1 MTTSVAWLA
10 PICALIGIAVAAY
23 LGSWVLRQDPGS
35 EKMNSI
41 SVKIQQ
47 GAKAFLMSEYKLLII
62 FMLVVAVLMAVAL
75 SPVTAIAF
83 VTGGVMS
90 AAAGYVGM
98 HVATRA
104 NTRTAHAAEESVA
117 RALNISFKSGLTM
130 GLCVASFA
138 LMGLSLWLIL
148 LVFGVNVLDP
158 ELMHKNI
165 GMVEGFATGASAVAL
180 FARVG
185 GGIYTKAA
193 DVGADL
199 VGKVEAGIPEDDPRN
214 PATIADNVGDNV
226 GDVAGMGADL
236 FESYTGSILA
246 PTILAVTFGS
256 LGGYFAT
263 GDFVWAIVTP
273 VIIAA
278 CGIITS
284 IIGLA
289 AVRTKEGADLH
300 KALNRGTYLAAGIE
314 IVVIFALFLI
324 WNGQSV
330 DAQPLWLFGS
340 VLCGLIAGLA
350 IGKIT
355 EYFCSDAHKP
365 VQKIAEAAET
375 GPATVII
382 EGISTGMLSTIAPIV
397 LVALAIIGAFLFGN
411 MAFPDA
417 AAAGIE
423 NGIAV
428 GLFGVGL
435 AATGML
441 SNTAITIGVDAY
453 GPVADN
459 AGGIAEMAGLPEEV
473 RDRTDALDA
482 VGNTTAAIAK
492 GFAIASAGL
501 AAISLFVSF
510 QATMHHYIPDF
521 ELTLTDPLIVAGVFV
536 GAMMPFMFAALTMG
550 AVSRAA
556 HAMVEEVRRQF
567 REIKGIME
575 YEAEPEYDKCV
586 AISTS
591 SALRE
596 MMVPGCLAVV
606 VPILVG
612 CIDPA
617 MLGGFLAGAVATGM
631 LMAIFM
637 SNAGGAWDNAKKYIE
652 QGFHGGK
659 GSEAHKAA
667 VVGDTVGDPFKDTS
681 GPSMNI
687 LINLMTIVAL
697 TFSPL
702 FITIQTML

>member
-1 MTTSVAWLA
+1 MTTAVAWMA
-10 PICALIGIAVAAY
+10 PICALIGILVAVY
-23 LGSWVLRQDPGS
+23 LGRSVLKADPGS

-41 SVKIQQ
+41 SIKIQQ
-47 GAKAFLMSEYKLLII
+47 GAQAFLMSEYKLLII
-62 FMLVVAVLMAVAL
+62 FMAVVAIIMAIVPVLGPLMAL
-75 SPVTAIAF
+75 AF
-83 VTGGVMS
+83 VTGGVLS

-98 HVATRA
+98 YVATRA

-117 RALNISFKSGLTM
+117 KALNISFKSGLTM

-138 LMGLSLWLIL
+138 LMGLSLWLLL
-148 LVFGVNVLDP
+148 LVFGIDLSLP
-158 ELMHKNI
+158 ELIHERI
-165 GMVEGFATGASAVAL
+165 DIVEGFATGASAVAL

-246 PTILAVTFGS
+246 PTILAATFGA
-256 LGGYFAT
+256 LGYFN
-263 GDFVWAIVTP
+263 GQIDFVWALVTP

-284 IIGLA
+284 IIGLF
-289 AVRTKEGADLH
+289 AVRTKEGGELH

-314 IVVIFALFLI
+314 IVIIFVIFYI
-324 WNGQSV
+324 WNTQTF
-330 DAQPLWLFGS
+330 DCQPLFLFGS
-340 VLCGLIAGLA
+340 VICGLVAGLA

-355 EYFCSDAHKP
+355 EYFCSDTYKP
-365 VQKIAEAAET
+365 VHKIAESAET
-375 GPATVII
+375 GAATVII
-382 EGISTGMLSTIAPIV
+382 EGIGTGMLSTIAPII
-397 LVALAIIGAFLFGN
+397 LVSLAIIGAFTFGN
-411 MAFPDA
+411 MAFPNA
-417 AAAGIE
+417 NVEFG
-423 NGIAV
+423 GIAA

-492 GFAIASAGL
+492 GFAISSAGL

-510 QATMHHYIPDF
+510 QATMHAQIPGF
-521 ELTLTDPLIVAGVFV
+521 ELTLTDPLIVAGIFI

-567 REIKGIME
+567 REIPGIME
-575 YEAEPEYDKCV
+575 YENEPEYDKCV
-586 AISTS
+586 AISTN

-596 MMVPGCLAVV
+596 MMLPGILAVV
-606 VPILVG
+606 VPIIIG
-612 CIDPA
+612 CFNPA

-652 QGFHGGK
+652 KGAHGGK
-659 GSEAHKAA
+659 GSDAHKAA

-687 LINLMTIVAL
+687 LINLMTIISL

-702 FITIQTML
+702 FIMIQTML

>member
-1 MTTSVAWLA
+1 MTTQVAWLA
-10 PICALIGIAVAAY
+10 PICALIGVLVAAY
-23 LGSWVLRQDPGS
+23 LGNWVLRQNPGPD
-35 EKMNSI
+35 KMNNISI
-41 SVKIQQ
+41 KIQQ

-62 FMLVVAVLMAVAL
+62 FMVVVAVVMAIAL
-75 SPVTAIAF
+75 SPITALAF

-104 NTRTAHAAEESVA
+104 NTRTAYAAEESVA
-117 RALNISFKSGLTM
+117 KALNVSFKSGLTM

-138 LMGLSLWLIL
+138 LMGLSLWLIF

-158 ELMHKNI
+158 VLMHENI

-236 FESYTGSILA
+236 FECYTGSILA

-501 AAISLFVSF
+501 SAISLFVSF
-510 QATMHHYIPDF
+510 QATMHHSIPNF
-521 ELTLTDPLIVAGVFV
+521 ELTLTDPMIVAGIFI

-591 SALRE
+591 SALKE
-596 MMVPGCLAVV
+596 MMTPGVLAIIVPVAIGCFN
-606 VPILVG
+606 
-612 CIDPA
+612 PA

-652 QGFHGGK
+652 QGHHGGK

-702 FITIQTML
+702 FIAIQAML

>member
-1 MTTSVAWLA
+1 MSLTVAWLA
-10 PICALIGIAVAAY
+10 PVCAAVGMIVAAY
-23 LGSWVLRQDPGS
+23 LGNWVLKQDPGS

-47 GAKAFLMSEYKLLII
+47 GAQAFLMSEYKLLVI
-62 FMLVVAVLMAVAL
+62 FVVVVAVVMGVFLNIW
-75 SPVTAIAF
+75 TAIAF
-83 VTGGVMS
+83 VTGGVLS

-98 HVATRA
+98 YVATRA
-104 NTRTAHAAEESVA
+104 NTRTAHAAESSVA
-117 RALNISFKSGLTM
+117 KALTVSFRSGLTM
-130 GLCVASFA
+130 GLCVATFA

-148 LVFGVNVLDP
+148 LVFNIDVVNMA
-158 ELMHKNI
+158 LMKEHI
-165 GMVEGFATGASAVAL
+165 GMVEGFATGASGVAL

-246 PTILAVTFGS
+246 PTILAVTFGA
-256 LGGYFAT
+256 LGGYFIG
-263 GDFVWAIVTP
+263 GDLVWAIVSP
-273 VIIAA
+273 VLIAA
-278 CGIITS
+278 FGILTS
-284 IIGLA
+284 VIGLF

-300 KALNRGTYLAAGIE
+300 KALNAGTYLAAGIE
-314 IVVIFALFLI
+314 ICIIFVLFFI
-324 WNGQSV
+324 WNGQAEDS
-330 DAQPLWLFGS
+330 QPIWLFGS
-340 VLCGLIAGLA
+340 VICGLVAGLA

-355 EYFCSDAHKP
+355 EYFCSDTYKP
-365 VQKIAEAAET
+365 VHKIAESAET
-375 GPATVII
+375 GAATVII
-382 EGISTGMLSTIAPIV
+382 EGISTGMKSTIAPII
-397 LVALAIIGAFLFGN
+397 LVAAAIIGAFTFGN
-411 MAFPDA
+411 LAFPNA
-417 AAAGIE
+417 EGA
-423 NGIAV
+423 IAV
-428 GLFGVGL
+428 GLYGVGL

-441 SNTAITIGVDAY
+441 SNTAITVGVDAY

-459 AGGIAEMAGLPEEV
+459 AGGIAEMSGLPEEI
-473 RDRTDALDA
+473 RDRTDSLDA

-492 GFAIASAGL
+492 GFAISSAGL

-510 QATMHHYIPDF
+510 QATMHSALPDF
-521 ELTLTDPLIVAGVFV
+521 SLSLTNPVIVAGIFI

-567 REIKGIME
+567 REIRGIME

-586 AISTS
+586 AISTT
-591 SALRE
+591 SALHE
-596 MMVPGCLAVV
+596 MILPGSLAVI
-606 VPILVG
+606 VPIAIG
-612 CIDPA
+612 CFDPE

-631 LMAIFM
+631 LLAIFM
-637 SNAGGAWDNAKKYIE
+637 SNAGGAWDNSKKYIE
-652 QGFHGGK
+652 GGAHGGK
-659 GSEAHKAA
+659 GSDAHKAA

-702 FITIQTML
+702 FIAVQSML

>member
-1 MTTSVAWLA
+1 MA
-10 PICALIGIAVAAY
+10 PVCALIGICMAAY
-23 LGSWVLRQDPGS
+23 LGTWVLKQDPGPD
-35 EKMNSI
+35 KMNNI
-41 SVKIQQ
+41 SLKIQQ
-47 GAKAFLMSEYKLLII
+47 GAKAFLMSEYKLLVI
-62 FMLVVAVLMAVAL
+62 FMVVVAVAMATLL
-75 SPVTAIAF
+75 SPITALAF

-117 RALNISFKSGLTM
+117 KALNISFKSGLTM

-138 LMGLSLWLIL
+138 LLGLSLWLIL
-148 LVFGVNVLDP
+148 LVFGIDIVEVAQ
-158 ELMHKNI
+158 MHTNI

-236 FESYTGSILA
+236 FESYTGAILA
-246 PTILAVTFGS
+246 PTILAATFGA

-263 GDFVWAIVTP
+263 GDLVWALVTP
-273 VIIAA
+273 LIIAA
-278 CGIITS
+278 TGILTS
-284 IIGLA
+284 IIGLF
-289 AVRTKEGADLH
+289 AVRTKEGAALH

-314 IVVIFALFLI
+314 IVVIFCLFSI
-324 WNGQSV
+324 WNSQSV
-330 DAQPLWLFGS
+330 EAQPLWLFGS
-340 VLCGLIAGLA
+340 VLCGLVAGLA

-355 EYFCSDAHKP
+355 EYFCSDKYKP
-365 VQKIAEAAET
+365 VHKIAEAADT
-375 GPATVII
+375 GAATVII
-382 EGISTGMLSTIAPIV
+382 EGIGTGMLSTIAPIV
-397 LVALAIIGAFLFGN
+397 LVALAIIGAYTFGN
-411 MAFPDA
+411 LAFPLA
-417 AAAGIE
+417 SAEG
-423 NGIAV
+423 GIAV

-501 AAISLFVSF
+501 SAISLFVSY
-510 QATMHHYIPDF
+510 QATMHHAIPNF
-521 ELTLTDPLIVAGVFV
+521 ELTLTDPLIVAGIFI

-596 MMVPGCLAVV
+596 MMLPGCLAII
-606 VPILVG
+606 VPVAIG
-612 CIDPA
+612 CFNPA

-652 QGFHGGK
+652 QGYHGGK
-659 GSEAHKAA
+659 GSDAHKAA

-687 LINLMTIVAL
+687 LINLMTIVSL
-697 TFSPL
+697 TFTPL
-702 FITIQTML
+702 FVAIQTMM

>member
-1 MTTSVAWLA
+1 MSLTIAWLA
-10 PICALIGIAVAAY
+10 PICAAVGIIVAAY
-23 LGSWVLRQDPGS
+23 LGTWVLKQDPGS

-47 GAKAFLMSEYKLLII
+47 GAQAFLMSEYKILVI
-62 FMLVVAVLMAVAL
+62 FVVVVAVVMAIFL
-75 SPVTAIAF
+75 NIWTAIAF
-83 VTGGVMS
+83 VTGGILS

-98 HVATRA
+98 YVATRA
-104 NTRTAHAAEESVA
+104 NTRTAHAAETSVA
-117 RALNISFKSGLTM
+117 KALTVSFRSGLTM

-148 LVFGVNVLDP
+148 LVFNVDVVDMA
-158 ELMHKNI
+158 LMKEHV
-165 GMVEGFATGASAVAL
+165 GMVEGFATGASGVAL

-246 PTILAVTFGS
+246 PTILAVT
-256 LGGYFAT
+256 LGALGTYFV
-263 GDFVWAIVTP
+263 GVDLIWAIVAP
-273 VIIAA
+273 VTIAA
-278 CGIITS
+278 FGILTS
-284 IIGLA
+284 VIGLF

-300 KALNRGTYLAAGIE
+300 KALNAGTYLAAGIE
-314 IVVIFALFLI
+314 ICIIFALFFV
-324 WNGQSV
+324 WNTQAEA
-330 DAQPLWLFGS
+330 AQPIWLFGS
-340 VLCGLIAGLA
+340 VICGLVAGLA

-355 EYFCSDAHKP
+355 EYFCSDTYTP
-365 VQKIAEAAET
+365 VHKIAESAET
-375 GPATVII
+375 GAATVII
-382 EGISTGMLSTIAPIV
+382 EGLATGMKSTIAPII
-397 LVALAIIGAFLFGN
+397 LVAAAIIGAYTFGN
-411 MAFPDA
+411 LAFPNA
-417 AAAGIE
+417 SGE
-423 NGIAV
+423 IAV
-428 GLFGVGL
+428 GLYGVGL

-441 SNTAITIGVDAY
+441 SNTAITVGVDAY

-459 AGGIAEMAGLPEEV
+459 AGGIAEMSGLPEEI
-473 RDRTDALDA
+473 RERTDSLDA

-492 GFAIASAGL
+492 GFAISSAGL

-510 QATMHHYIPDF
+510 QATMHAAIPGF
-521 ELTLTDPLIVAGVFV
+521 SLSLTNPIIVAGIFI

-586 AISTS
+586 AISTT
-591 SALRE
+591 SALHE
-596 MMVPGCLAVV
+596 MIIPGSLAVIVPV
-606 VPILVG
+606 VIG
-612 CIDPA
+612 CFNPE

-631 LMAIFM
+631 LLAIFM

-652 QGFHGGK
+652 GGVHGGK
-659 GSEAHKAA
+659 GSDAHKAA

-687 LINLMTIVAL
+687 LINLMTIIAL

-702 FITIQTML
+702 FIAVQSML